1 MEKEKT
7 ICCLIEKAKKENSL
21 EVLLEYVKKM
31 AKEESNEISIPEIK
45 NKTKIKK

>member
-1 MEKEKT
+1 MKKEKT
-7 ICCLIEKAKKENSL
+7 ICCLIEKAKKENNL

-31 AKEESNEISIPEIK
+31 AKEESNEISIPKSK